1 MPFGFHVKIL
11 LRKMRSSALGGAYS
25 KSFFSTAGVT
35 GRGFALSVTVNAD
48 GERYHDIMKKYGIQR
63 DSIWELDSLCRNL
76 NSQDYYDEV
85 GGVRRFYR
93 KYQRRRVGV
102 YWIRDDILILGT
114 KPTYDGDKPKY
125 SNYAKT
131 IVERCCWVG
140 CLHFTHFGFLKTA
153 FPRSL
158 IIKILNEFLA
168 VYDRQEMKSLKICWD
183 IDEKFADEMAQL
195 LAEKYSEFN
204 ISDDVVMMSEE
215 KFTW

>member
-1 MPFGFHVKIL
+1 MRII
-11 LRKMRSSALGGAYS
+11 LRKMKSSAMGSAYS
-25 KSFFSTAGVT
+25 ESFFSTAGVA

-63 DSIWELDSLCRNL
+63 DTIWKLDSLCRNL
-76 NSQDYYDEV
+76 NNQDYYDEV
-85 GGVRRFYR
+85 GGANKFFR

-114 KPTYDGDKPKY
+114 KPTYDSDKSKY

-131 IVERCCWVG
+131 IVERCVWIG
-140 CLHFTHFGFLKTA
+140 YLHFTHFGFLKTA

-158 IIKILNEFLA
+158 IAKILNEFLA
-168 VYDRQEMKSLKICWD
+168 VYGKQMDSLKICWD

-204 ISDDVVMMSEE
+204 ISDDVVMMNEE